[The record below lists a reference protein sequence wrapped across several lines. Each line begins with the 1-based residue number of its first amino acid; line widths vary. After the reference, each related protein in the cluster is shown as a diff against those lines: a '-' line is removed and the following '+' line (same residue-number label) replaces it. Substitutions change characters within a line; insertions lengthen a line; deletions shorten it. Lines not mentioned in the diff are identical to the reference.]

1 MDSRAGAI
9 RLLPFLFEGGET
21 VLTASNIIEKVRWNV
36 NDQQETGFSDEMLLG
51 FINDGIRLLRRTIM
65 DTNPDL
71 LQDYDYIGTLPAGVS
86 RIALTDASPVTVRLS
101 RVIEV
106 RVGGKAVPR
115 EDRRRISDLS
125 RVGRPICYYIVGNS
139 TLGFY
144 PVPDEDVDIE
154 VVGIKDQ
161 ELLTSMDDKSP
172 FLNELDDFLVEYV
185 GIRAKF
191 TDEFDQSQES
201 QLFAQITQQIEAY
214 ALNMLPAGVTVNGV
228 WDQPRIRRDYG
239 RTEIL

>member
-1 MDSRAGAI
+1 M
-9 RLLPFLFEGGET
+9 
-21 VLTASNIIEKVRWNV
+21 LTAKNIIERVRWNV

-71 LQDYDYIGTLPAGVS
+71 LQDYDYSGALPAGAS
-86 RIALTDASPVTVRLS
+86 RVTLTDASSVTVRLS
-101 RVIEV
+101 RIIEV
-106 RVGGKAVPR
+106 RVGGKEIPR
-115 EDRRRISDLS
+115 EDRRRIRNLS
-125 RVGRPICYYIVGNS
+125 RTGWPICYYAIGNS
-139 TLGFY
+139 TLGVY
-144 PVPDEDVDIE
+144 PVPDENTDIE

-161 ELLTSMDDKSP
+161 ELLTSMDDESP
-172 FLNELDDFLVEYV
+172 FPNELDDFLVEYV

-214 ALNMLPAGVTVNGV
+214 ALNMLPSGVTVDGV
-228 WDQPRIRRDYG
+228 WDRPRIRRDYG